1 MYTELKIQRAALA
14 NEGRILKT
22 EGMSA
27 LKRGR
32 TILGIDRR
40 PKKHEPDEEHP
51 LKDKPF
57 KHRTLK
63 IATGQI
69 DETGKAV
76 LREAMEEEVKEAA
89 EHAYSQYQGY
99 YDQRMIIRKESRIAH
114 LVHTLLTERPYRD
127 VEVIAFEEPD
137 WKAIRRMAFHHIP
150 KTKPNKRAV
159 DKWIRNG
166 KQHHAKTIT
175 AYYRRKEEEAKTRET
190 VAANGG
196 M

>member
-40 PKKHEPDEEHP
+40 RKKHEPDEEHP

-76 LREAMEEEVKEAA
+76 LREAVKEEVEEAA
-89 EHAYSQYQGY
+89 EHVYSQYQGY

-114 LVHTLLTERPYRD
+114 LVHTLLTERPYPGCGGDRLRGTGLEGNSSYGIPSYPQD
-127 VEVIAFEEPD
+127 QAQQEGCGQVDQEREATSCED
-137 WKAIRRMAFHHIP
+137 HHSVLSP
-150 KTKPNKRAV
+150 
-159 DKWIRNG
+159 
-166 KQHHAKTIT
+166 
-175 AYYRRKEEEAKTRET
+175 
-190 VAANGG
+190 
-196 M
+196 